1 MKRIDILYDGAHYS
15 VGEQD
20 YQAMK
25 AAITAAASGPAGWV
39 SVNHGEG
46 QLQPAE
52 LLVGPGIPIALL
64 PIAPDDDPDA
74 DPPA

>member
-20 YQAMK
+20 YQAIK
-25 AAITAAASGPAGWV
+25 AAITAAASGPPTWV
-39 SVNHGEG
+39 AVKHGEG
-46 QLQPAE
+46 KLQPAE

-64 PIAPDDDPDA
+64 PVNPNDDTDDPGA
-74 DPPA
+74 